1 MTKLIPALI
10 LGTLVGSSA
19 QVFASDDV
27 QVVVV
32 ELSDTAVVAPPVV
45 RPLALPA
52 LYASLAALQAYDGYS
67 TLRGVAAGARE
78 TNPLVG
84 GLVGQPVAFWT
95 LKAGSTALSVYL
107 AEQYWRDGHR
117 TKAVV
122 TMVAANALM
131 AAVAARNAQI
141 LRR

>member
-1 MTKLIPALI
+1 MTKVIPALV
-10 LGTLVGSSA
+10 LCALVGSSA
-19 QVFASDDV
+19 HVFASDNV

-32 ELSDTAVVAPPVV
+32 EPSETAVTAPPPA
-45 RPLALPA
+45 RPQALPA
-52 LYASLAALQAYDGYS
+52 LYVSLAALQAYDGYS
-67 TLRGVAAGARE
+67 TVRGVAAGARE

-84 GLVGQPVAFWT
+84 GLAGQPVAFWT
-95 LKAGSTALSVYL
+95 LKAASTAFSVFL

-131 AAVAARNAQI
+131 AAVAARNAEI